1 MAKGKV
7 LSVNLSDERG
17 VKEPVSE
24 LILTEKG
31 IQGDVHAGHWNRQV
45 SIIDQSHIHR
55 FKGITEARDTR
66 FGEFA
71 ENITA
76 KGLQDIDFQTFDLLK
91 IGNAILEV
99 TQVGKPFHD
108 QFRELGNYVMPRV
121 GIFCRVKKP
130 GTIKPND
137 AIEVIP
143 KVYHALVITLSDRAS
158 AGEYEDRSGPKV
170 VEFLDTYFNKLGV
183 RYQTERMV
191 ISDSSNELTQ
201 ILAKAKKDNID
212 IIITTGGTG
221 IGKRDI
227 TVETVQPM
235 LDKEIPGV
243 MELIRMKYGIEKPNA
258 LLSRGIAGVMGNSLV
273 YTLPGSV
280 KAVNEYMTEIL
291 KTIQHLIYMLH
302 GIDAH

>member
-1 MAKGKV
+1 MAKGKI
-7 LSVNLSDERG
+7 LSVNLSSVRG
-17 VKEPVSE
+17 IKKPCKE
-24 LILTEKG
+24 LNLTLTGVE
-31 IQGDVHAGHWNRQV
+31 GDVHAGKWNRQV
-45 SIIDQSHIHR
+45 SIIDQSHIDR
-55 FKGITEARDTR
+55 FKKITEARDTQ

-76 KGLQDIDFQTFDLLK
+76 EGLQDIEFQTFDLLK
-91 IGNAILEV
+91 IGDAILEV

-121 GIFCRVKKP
+121 GVFCRVKKP
-130 GTIKPND
+130 GTIKAND
-137 AIEVIP
+137 SIEYIP
-143 KVYHALVITLSDRAS
+143 KIFNALVITLSDRAS

-170 VEFLDTYFNKLGV
+170 VELLNSYFNKLGV
-183 RYQTERMV
+183 KYQTDRIV
-191 ISDSSNELTQ
+191 IPDSSKELTD
-201 ILAKAKKDNID
+201 ILTKAKKESID

-227 TVETVQPM
+227 TVETIQPM

-243 MELIRMKYGIEKPNA
+243 MEMIRMKYGVEKPNA
-258 LLSRGIAGVMGNSLV
+258 LLSRGVAGVMGDSLV

-291 KTIQHLIYMLH
+291 KTLQHLIYMLH